1 MRGAAVIICILAAFL
16 AVSPTGIF
24 GPVTPETPRDAGV
37 VRIDAGGPVITV
49 LSPTNVTT
57 VPYTLYGTAEDPQLA
72 WVDVNGRVATLS
84 GMNWSAALDL
94 AIGNNSFRVDAGNTG
109 GLVSNVTGVVRYWP
123 LHDNVTANA
132 TYRFSV
138 APPPGW
144 YVSQSNLAGAKLYLV
159 LTEPGAGGLAASF
172 SVAVLAESYAKDT
185 YAFVASIASAQ
196 VQLLQKV
203 GITVTVPVHQDSVDG
218 HVAASFGIESSSSGY
233 PTNSVVTYVAS
244 AAWGLVW
251 ILTMNVPDARASANA
266 ETRTWILEGFQITPS
281 STPPPTPPP
290 AGQDIWPI
298 VAVVAA
304 VIVVAAVGAAWT
316 LRARSR
322 RRRAKR
328 PRQ

>member
-123 LHDNVTANA
+123 LHDNLTANA

-138 APPPGW
+138 ATPPGW
-144 YVSQSNLAGAKLYLV
+144 YASQSTLAGAKLYLV
-159 LTEPGAGGLAASF
+159 LTEPLAGGAAASF
-172 SVAVLAESYAKDT
+172 SLAVLETYAKDT
-185 YAFVASIASAQ
+185 YAFVAALASGQ
-196 VQLLQKV
+196 VQLLEKV
-203 GITVTVPVHQDSVDG
+203 GITITEPVHQDTVDG
-218 HVAASFGIESSSSGY
+218 HVAASFTMASSISGS
-233 PTNSVVTYVAS
+233 PTTSVVTYVAS
-244 AAWGLVW
+244 EAWGLVY
-251 ILTMNVPDARASANA
+251 ILTMNLPNARASANL
-266 ETRTWILEGFQITPS
+266 ETRTWILGGFQITPS
-281 STPPPTPPP
+281 SSPPPNTPT
-290 AGQDIWPI
+290 GTQDVWPI
-298 VAVVAA
+298 AVAA
-304 VIVVAAVGAAWT
+304 VIVAAAAIGIVWF
-316 LRARSR
+316 LLR
-322 RRRAKR
+322 RRPRNPPRRPSAK
-328 PRQ
+328 